1 MLVFDQIR
9 KDDPQLRFVA
19 ITVLGGMGILLVG
32 LWWVQVVSTRYYR
45 DKMETQSVRTVRI
58 PAIRGKILDREGRP
72 LAENLPRFNVDLFVE
87 ELSRNYQVAYSNS
100 LSQARHYLSQQLA
113 GKEKQLGRK
122 LTTQEKKQFAV
133 TGTLLAQLQKQT
145 RFDVTSNL
153 VADLTAR
160 MQQPIDFSEKDF
172 QAKYDKSR
180 ALPFPI
186 MTSLK

>member
-9 KDDPQLRFVA
+9 KDDPQLRFLA
-19 ITVLGGMGILLVG
+19 ITVLGGMGILLAG

-100 LSQARHYLSQQLA
+100 LNQARRYLSQQLA

-122 LTTQEKKQFAV
+122 LTAQEKKQFAV

-153 VADLTAR
+153 VCRLLL
-160 MQQPIDFSEKDF
+160 EKKKKINYSD
-172 QAKYDKSR
+172 
-180 ALPFPI
+180 
-186 MTSLK
+186 